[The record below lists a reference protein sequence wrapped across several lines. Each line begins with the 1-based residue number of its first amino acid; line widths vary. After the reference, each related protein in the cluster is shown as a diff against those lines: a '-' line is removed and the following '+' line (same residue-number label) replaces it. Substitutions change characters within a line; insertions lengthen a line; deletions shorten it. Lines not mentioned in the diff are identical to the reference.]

1 MDTEGSESVN
11 ILIVKLSAIG
21 DVVHTLPS
29 LTALR
34 YLYPHAHISWI
45 VEESASDLL
54 VGHPHLDRVII
65 SHRKEWIQNLKRFR
79 SIKKTMGDMRSFIAT
94 LRDRRYDLV
103 IDFHGLFKSAVIV
116 RLSRASRKLGYD
128 SMQEMSGLFYTEKIY
143 EDMGK
148 HAVQRYLDFVRYLGG
163 SGKDP
168 TCVIAVE
175 KENQRSVEALLRVNH
190 IDSTTP
196 FVAINPV
203 AFWKTKLWQDEK
215 FARLADRITS
225 ELGVPVV
232 FTGGSGDRRIEHIRS
247 FMTSPLISLAG
258 RTSLRDLAYLY
269 RVSRLVVTTD
279 SGPMHIAAAMG
290 TPTVALFGP
299 TDPAR
304 TGPYGR
310 GHVIIRKEMACAPCF
325 RKECDTKQCM
335 RDIAVEEVFA
345 AVKEMIKWRSQ

>member
-1 MDTEGSESVN
+1 MN

-34 YLYPHAHISWI
+34 NLYPHAHISWV
-45 VEESASDLL
+45 VEAPASDLL
-54 VGHPHLDRVII
+54 TGHPHLDRIII
-65 SHRKEWIQNLKRFR
+65 SHRKEWIQSLQRFHA
-79 SIKKTMGDMRSFIAT
+79 IKKTLRDMRSFIAT

-116 RLSRASRKLGYD
+116 RLSRATRKLGYH
-128 SMQEMSGLFYTEKIY
+128 SLQEMSGLFYTEKIY

-148 HAVQRYLDFVRYLGG
+148 HAVDRYLDFVRYLGG
-163 SGKDP
+163 SGNDP
-168 TCVIAVE
+168 TCIIAVE
-175 KENQRSVEALLRVNH
+175 KENQRRVADLLRVNH

-215 FARLADRITS
+215 FARLADRIVN
-225 ELGVPVV
+225 ELAVSVV
-232 FTGGSGDRRIEHIRS
+232 FTGGGGDTSIEQIRS
-247 FMTSPLISLAG
+247 LMSHPSISVEG

-269 RVSRLVVTTD
+269 QLSMLMVTTD
-279 SGPMHIAAAMG
+279 SGPMHVAAAMG

-310 GHVIIRKEMACAPCF
+310 GHVIVRSGIVCAPCF
-325 RKECDTKQCM
+325 RKVCDTKQCM
-335 RDIAVEEVFA
+335 RDISVEEVFA
-345 AVKEMIKWRSQ
+345 AVKEMITWRSQ